1 MTKQNIIIGSDHGG
15 YHLKETVKHW
25 LEMNGFTVTDVGCDS
40 SESVDYPVYACE
52 VAQRV
57 SRGEFPQG
65 ILICGTGIGMSMAAN
80 KYRGIRAA
88 LCNDLFCATHSRAH
102 NDANILVMGGRIL
115 GSAYALAITKE
126 FMNTK
131 FDGGR
136 HRKRV
141 DQIMKAEEKWGKK

>member
-1 MTKQNIIIGSDHGG
+1 MAKQKIIIGSDHGG

-25 LEMNGFTVTDVGCDS
+25 LEMNGFDVTDVGCDS
-40 SESVDYPVYACE
+40 TESVDYPQYANE

-57 SRGEFPQG
+57 SKGEFPRG
-65 ILICGTGIGMSMAAN
+65 VLICGTGIGMSMAAN
-80 KYRGIRAA
+80 KYKGIRAA
-88 LCNDLFCATHSRAH
+88 LCNDLFSAQHSRAH

-126 FMNTK
+126 FMNAK

-141 DQIMKAEEKWGKK
+141 DQIMTAEKEWGK